1 MDETASLLPNAQH
14 TQQRLDDHSLQNFP
28 EVAGENR
35 TIGPRLLASLVID
48 SIQLMPISHFVLY
61 FTEFYPDSVDRDYR
75 PSGPRRT
82 FCGGI
87 FDDVGLRY
95 WRVAT
100 LFLFCENDPTSCRL
114 VHCTGRGIS
123 P

>member
-48 SIQLMPISHFVLY
+48 SIPVILSYILQNSIQTVSIV
-61 FTEFYPDSVDRDYR
+61 
-75 PSGPRRT
+75 
-82 FCGGI
+82 I
-87 FDDVGLRY
+87 
-95 WRVAT
+95 
-100 LFLFCENDPTSCRL
+100 
-114 VHCTGRGIS
+114 TGRLGPEELS
-123 P
+123 AAAFSMMLAYVTGE